1 MRIEILECAG
11 RLGGSVGSVMAQVTI
26 SRSVGSSH
34 ASGSALTARSL
45 EPASASASPPLSA
58 PPQLALC
65 LSLKNKIQKNFLK
78 RKKEILE
85 CADTG
90 VGMNKEVRSGIDSDR
105 I

>member
-1 MRIEILECAG
+1 MCRAPGWLG
-11 RLGGSVGSVMAQVTI
+11 RLSHGSGHDLAVRGFETRVGLWAD
-26 SRSVGSSH
+26 SS
-34 ASGSALTARSL
+34 
-45 EPASASASPPLSA
+45 EPGAASASVSPPPSA

-65 LSLKNKIQKNFLK
+65 LSLKNKIKKFFLK